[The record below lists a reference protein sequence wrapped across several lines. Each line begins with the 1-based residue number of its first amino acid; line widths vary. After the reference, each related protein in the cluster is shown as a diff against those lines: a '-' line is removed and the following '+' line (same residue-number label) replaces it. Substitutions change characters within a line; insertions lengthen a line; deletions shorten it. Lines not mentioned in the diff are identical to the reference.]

1 MELFI
6 NERFFS
12 KESFFLLNRLILFSK
27 YVAERFGMLIKRPV
41 GVHEDSKTG
50 KSKINE
56 VLYMIGLI
64 FNPQ

>member
-1 MELFI
+1 
-6 NERFFS
+6 
-12 KESFFLLNRLILFSK
+12 
-27 YVAERFGMLIKRPV
+27 MLIKRPV

-64 FNPQ
+64 FQFSMIYWKITAKIIDLRFNII